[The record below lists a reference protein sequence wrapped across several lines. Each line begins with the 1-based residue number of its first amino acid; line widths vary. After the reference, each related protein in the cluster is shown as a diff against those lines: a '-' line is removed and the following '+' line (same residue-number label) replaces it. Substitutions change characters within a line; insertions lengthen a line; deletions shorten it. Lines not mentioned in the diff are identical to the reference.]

1 MQKNKVYFSLLTEVE
16 QEQFKANFQPNFISE
31 SFEDYLK
38 QSSKSFNQFVRLAF
52 VWVET
57 PKDQGIIY
65 WGNISNRDESH
76 IPIDKTLSHGIDLKK
91 IMVEN
96 DLTQEELANILGIN
110 SRTIRYWLQGKPIP
124 LTKQKFINR
133 LYPNQN
139 VQTNSGDESL
149 D

>member
-1 MQKNKVYFSLLTEVE
+1 MQKNKVYFGLLTEVE
-16 QEQFKANFQPNFISE
+16 QEQFKANWEHEQYSII
-31 SFEDYLK
+31 FENYLERP
-38 QSSKSFNQFVRLAF
+38 SKSFRNFVSHAF
-52 VWVET
+52 IWGET
-57 PKDQGIIY
+57 PIEQGYEY
-65 WGNISNRDESH
+65 WYYISRREEPN
-76 IPIDKTLSHGIDLKK
+76 IPIDKTLNHGIDLKK

-110 SRTIRYWLQGKPIP
+110 SRTIRYWLQGRAIP

>member
-1 MQKNKVYFSLLTEVE
+1 MQKNK
-16 QEQFKANFQPNFISE
+16 
-31 SFEDYLK
+31 
-38 QSSKSFNQFVRLAF
+38 
-52 VWVET
+52 
-57 PKDQGIIY
+57 
-65 WGNISNRDESH
+65 
-76 IPIDKTLSHGIDLKK
+76 TLNHGINIKK

-96 DLTQEELANILGIN
+96 DLTQEELANKLGIG